1 VRALRTALLAALLVS
16 ASAVADVVKVTPDA
30 FRAGLDSMRGKV
42 VLLNVWAT
50 WCGPCL
56 KEIPDLLAVE
66 RELGAKGLVLAGLS
80 VDDTADLARVEAFR
94 QKYFPEFRT
103 FVRDAG
109 DMDAVVSVVD
119 PAWNEIVPTS
129 YLIGRDGRVI
139 ERIQGKKSREEF
151 RQAALAALGP

>member
-1 VRALRTALLAALLVS
+1 VKRIATALVAALLVS
-16 ASAVADVVKVTPDA
+16 GTAAAGVGTVTPES
-30 FRAGLDSMRGKV
+30 FRAELASMRGKV

-56 KEIPDLLAVE
+56 KEIPDLVAIEKELAARGFV
-66 RELGAKGLVLAGLS
+66 LVGIS
-80 VDDTADLARVEAFR
+80 VDEAADLARVEDFR

-103 FVRDAG
+103 VVRETS
-109 DMDAVVSVVD
+109 DMDAVVSVID

-139 ERIQGKKSREEF
+139 ERIQGKKTREEF
-151 RQAALAALGP
+151 RKAALAALGR

>member
-1 VRALRTALLAALLVS
+1 MKILRAALAATLLAT
-16 ASAVADVVKVTPDA
+16 ASAAADVKTVTPEA
-30 FRAGLDSMRGKV
+30 FRAELASMRGKV

-66 RELGAKGLVLAGLS
+66 RDLAAKGLVLAGLS
-80 VDDTADLARVEAFR
+80 VDDTADLARVEGFR

-103 FVRDAG
+103 FVRDAT

-139 ERIQGKKSREEF
+139 ERIQGTKTRAEF
-151 RQAALAALGP
+151 RAAALAALGR